1 MFSRLTRLSLRR
13 GFHSAS
19 GHSNSS
25 RVFSRPAKIIFGAS
39 GAAYIGYQ
47 LSTQN
52 QLHLDSPQP
61 SSTVLPKPQP
71 KLQKSNTSQPPPT
84 SDANTPDFIPDRAPV
99 PDNALS
105 SDADSAPQEES
116 SSTEPEGEGE
126 GAAAAANKGAYDP
139 VTGEINWDCPCLGG
153 MAHGPCGEEFK
164 EAFSCFVYSE
174 AEPKGINCVEKFQ
187 AMQNCFR
194 AHPDAYADEIM
205 RDDDDDDETNDAPTP
220 SDDSQLPPQSTNDT
234 IAPSDTES
242 QPAPQVIPSTDSSVP
257 SS

>member
-1 MFSRLTRLSLRR
+1 M
-13 GFHSAS
+13 
-19 GHSNSS
+19 
-25 RVFSRPAKIIFGAS
+25 
-39 GAAYIGYQ
+39 
-47 LSTQN
+47 
-52 QLHLDSPQP
+52 
-61 SSTVLPKPQP
+61 LPKPQP
-71 KLQKSNTSQPPPT
+71 KLQKSNTPQPPPT
-84 SDANTPDFIPDRAPV
+84 SDADTPDFIPDRAPV

-116 SSTEPEGEGE
+116 SSTESEGEGE

-194 AHPDAYADEIM
+194 AHPDVYADGTLFLRPLLPQSYSPLSSTEIM
-205 RDDDDDDETNDAPTP
+205 RDDDDDDETNDAPAP

-242 QPAPQVIPSTDSSVP
+242 QPAPQVIPSTDSSAL